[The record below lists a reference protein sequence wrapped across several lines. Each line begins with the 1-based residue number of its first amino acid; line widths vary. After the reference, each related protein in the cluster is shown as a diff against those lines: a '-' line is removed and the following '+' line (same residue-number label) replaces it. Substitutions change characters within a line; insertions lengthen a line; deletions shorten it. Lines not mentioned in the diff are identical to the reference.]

1 MIERVNAYTNIRA
14 WMSNDK
20 NIKKNELVI
29 YAYIHGWS
37 YQKREIEDGSIE
49 VTLGCYTG
57 SITNLIEWT
66 KLSRS
71 TVIRAL
77 NSLVEKGYL
86 VKRSYNLREGKNET
100 RCIYYSAVSRIPGK
114 VEELENTDFRE
125 KSPLD
130 LLCDEVNDTF
140 ILTPGVC
147 LSDTGDSVTLELN
160 KLNDNLVNNTAAA
173 EADAEIHIPPHVATK
188 NHSQSDKALA
198 AAVSFENKIKNI
210 FGSNPFDKD
219 FVPAVSDRIEESGMD
234 LSLVEEFVS
243 YVDERVVEKLE
254 KKGGSHTN
262 LFRFLC
268 LAPDVLSDFVM
279 SHSPEKT
286 EPETRLTKICPVCS
300 SEVDMYPGVCKCCGF
315 DISYSDDKDVVSRE
329 LQIFRLDPCERAA
342 LREELDNVYYGCG
355 LTLDPVKMKKQREM
369 ISAVYK
375 KHSISCAETC
385 AV

>member
-1 MIERVNAYTNIRA
+1 MIERLNTYTNIRA

-37 YQKREIEDGSIE
+37 YQKREIDGGNFE
-49 VTLGCYTG
+49 VKLGCYTG
-57 SITNLIEWT
+57 SISNLVEWS

-77 NSLVEKGYL
+77 NSLVEKEYI
-86 VKRSYNLREGKNET
+86 VKRTYKPRENKNET

-114 VEELENTDFRE
+114 VEELENTDFCE

-130 LLCDEVNDTF
+130 LLCDEINDSF
-140 ILTPGVC
+140 IVTPGVC
-147 LSDTGDSVTLELN
+147 LSDTGDSITLAPN
-160 KLNDNLVNNTAAA
+160 KLKDNLVNNTAAV
-173 EADAEIHIPPHVATK
+173 EADAEISKPPLVATK
-188 NHSQSDKALA
+188 NHSQSDKAKA

-219 FVPAVSDRIEESGMD
+219 FIPSVSDRIADSQME
-234 LSLVEEFVS
+234 LSQVEDFVS

-254 KKGGSHTN
+254 KKGGSHAN

-268 LAPDVLSDFVM
+268 LAPDVMSDFVM
-279 SHSPEKT
+279 SHTLKKT
-286 EPETRLTKICPVCS
+286 EPEAKLTRPCPVCET
-300 SEVDMYPGVCKCCGF
+300 EVDLYPGVCSCCGF
-315 DISYSDDKDVVSRE
+315 DISYADDKDVVSRE
-329 LQIFRLDPCERAA
+329 IQIFKLDPCEKAV
-342 LREELDNVYYGCG
+342 LKEELDNIYGGYG
-355 LTLDPVKMKKQREM
+355 LTIDPVKIKKQREM

-375 KHSISCAETC
+375 KHSISCAEAC
-385 AV
+385 AI